1 MGSEMVF
8 GLPDQLSAVSGD
20 DERAG
25 GSSTKPT
32 AKRRE
37 EARQECRQ
45 HEAKSAAAAVSR
57 IRGTRYRC
65 FLARGGCGRSPL
77 VASSRAKGIDT
88 FCKEHNRSDNT

>member
-1 MGSEMVF
+1 MGSEMIC

-37 EARQECRQ
+37 EVRQECRQ
-45 HEAKSAAAAVSR
+45 REAKSAAAAVSR

-65 FLARGGCGRSPL
+65 FLAKGGCGRSPP
-77 VASSRAKGIDT
+77 VARLRAKGIDT
-88 FCKEHNRSDNT
+88 VRNEHNRSNNT